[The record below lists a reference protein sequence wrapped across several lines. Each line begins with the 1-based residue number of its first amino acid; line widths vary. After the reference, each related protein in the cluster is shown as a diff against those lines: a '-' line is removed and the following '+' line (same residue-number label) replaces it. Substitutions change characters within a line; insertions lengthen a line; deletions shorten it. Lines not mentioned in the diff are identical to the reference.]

1 MAKSTRSLFIYS
13 LSSPPV
19 LLVSLALT
27 WLDFCLYSSTETP
40 LLRSPVTS
48 ILPNPVLRPLL
59 TWPFEH
65 HLMSESPLLPFSSLA
80 PSSQL
85 NLLLPTQVSN
95 LFMLGSPSFCPQT
108 ARFYHPLHLSVL
120 SKCWWLSSVRPGPEC
135 KTHVFNISSWILNR
149 RFSLLN
155 FRHIES

>member
-27 WLDFCLYSSTETP
+27 WLDFCLYSSTETT

-59 TWPFEH
+59 TWPFKH